1 MKTSNQ
7 LVGTLCPSDNHV
19 VDWQI
24 VRAADAATDQT
35 RDCKDREMRGR
46 LNALEARALKLSRAV
61 VRDPA
66 AVVARRSLVAL
77 DTEIATL
84 RAQLAWHRAEARE
97 RQPRSLSA

>member
-1 MKTSNQ
+1 MKTSNRPAWA
-7 LVGTLCPSDNHV
+7 LCSSDNHL

-24 VRAADAATDQT
+24 VRASGAATNQSGY
-35 RDCKDREMRGR
+35 CEVREMRGR
-46 LNALEARALKLSRAV
+46 LNALEARALKLWRAV

-84 RAQLAWHRAEARE
+84 RAELAWHR
-97 RQPRSLSA
+97 